1 MLQGCKR
8 DICVNIHCKN
18 NPNFKHKDLDHQK
31 LLEIGHKLFI
41 DCAEEEN
48 QKCKVSEVVCHTDFM
63 NSISYTLQKGNVEKI
78 VDLREMQSLAASP
91 YALSLSFM
99 KDPSILGKEGEFG
112 ELKYSLNLDE
122 DLVR

>member
-1 MLQGCKR
+1 
-8 DICVNIHCKN
+8 
-18 NPNFKHKDLDHQK
+18 
-31 LLEIGHKLFI
+31 
-41 DCAEEEN
+41 
-48 QKCKVSEVVCHTDFM
+48 
-63 NSISYTLQKGNVEKI
+63 
-78 VDLREMQSLAASP
+78 MQSLAASP